1 MADVTAKN
9 HLSSLKRA
17 TKNHTNYQYNVA
29 QNNEIAAVCHMSEC
43 CIDLYLSF
51 QYIKL
56 DLPKIECLST
66 GAYKKPIA
74 PVEVTRDL
82 VRFLLLCDEYEF
94 PHQRILTQT
103 IFALLLLTFGG
114 PRSGE
119 LIESDGWKDS
129 NEGLLYGDVI
139 VIKKSRR

>member
-1 MADVTAKN
+1 
-9 HLSSLKRA
+9 
-17 TKNHTNYQYNVA
+17 
-29 QNNEIAAVCHMSEC
+29 MSEC